1 MDIQRAIGI
10 LKEHNQWRR
19 GNSDKMIDPTI
30 IGEAIDCVV
39 NDYGLNR
46 FTEQQMKDAY
56 IEGRKD
62 QAVYGRV
69 DMFNIEDYK

>member
-19 GNSDKMIDPTI
+19 DNSDKMIDPTI

-39 NDYGLNR
+39 GYYDTHSSNGIKNVSNSHVGHCDKCGEVCDYC
-46 FTEQQMKDAY
+46 
-56 IEGRKD
+56 
-62 QAVYGRV
+62 
-69 DMFNIEDYK
+69 